1 MCNKLTVERVYA
13 DIFDVL
19 KEEHY
24 PSDITFLHDSFDRII
39 CFKKVNGAKIPLS
52 SYTFST
58 QFPLRDVLTAVL
70 AENVSRI

>member
-1 MCNKLTVERVYA
+1 MQQIDGGASSCRYLRR
-13 DIFDVL
+13 L

-24 PSDITFLHDSFDRII
+24 PSDITFLHDSFDTII
-39 CFKKVNGAKIPLS
+39 CFKKGNGAKIPLS